1 MEGYA
6 IARQNGWMSAND
18 IRALENQNPIS
29 KEEGGDAYLVND
41 NMIPITTASRMP
53 DFIVQNNVDGS
64 FYSTDQW
71 MEGDTIHFSSQET
84 GEYAVFSQN
93 AHMNNDVLL
102 SSTLDGASGQDHLL
116 WTKDMPEGQTI
127 NGITEVHLRVK
138 TTDVDKNMLMLGAV
152 LVDQAE
158 NAFLCFD
165 VGSIGVL
172 DQQLIQQGGVDRGE
186 GVEPYDLVSWKQV
199 ERNRKIIAYG
209 SMDIRNPEA
218 GYLPSSATKR
228 EEDISA
234 DTWYDYV
241 LYLQPAFYTVSA
253 GHKLE
258 LYIVPFCGF
267 SDDAATYD
275 SFSPE
280 ELETMG
286 LRPEELIPATRDC
299 SFTVDMDNSYVD
311 IPVVSEKE

>member
-1 MEGYA
+1 
-6 IARQNGWMSAND
+6 
-18 IRALENQNPIS
+18 
-29 KEEGGDAYLVND
+29 
-41 NMIPITTASRMP
+41 
-53 DFIVQNNVDGS
+53 
-64 FYSTDQW
+64 
-71 MEGDTIHFSSQET
+71 
-84 GEYAVFSQN
+84 
-93 AHMNNDVLL
+93 
-102 SSTLDGASGQDHLL
+102 
-116 WTKDMPEGQTI
+116 MPEGQTI

-311 IPVVSEKE
+311 IPVVSEKERLESS